1 MKIAVLPALALGFLA
16 SGCGS
21 SVQAEAKETMIADCA
36 EETGQS
42 EAECT
47 CATDEAFARLD
58 GREREVIA
66 RSYMASR
73 DPDSDM
79 TPAKLAEEIDMDLD
93 EIRDVAMSAAT
104 KMNEAVAEID
114 ELCGDK

>member
-16 SGCGS
+16 SACGS
-21 SVQAEAKETMIADCA
+21 SAQAEAKEVMIADCT
-36 EETGQS
+36 EQSGQS
-42 EAECT
+42 EAACA

-58 GREREVIA
+58 GKEREVIA

-73 DPDSDM
+73 DADTEM
-79 TPAKLAEEIDMDLD
+79 TPAKLADDVGMELEEVREL
-93 EIRDVAMSAAT
+93 AMSAAT
-104 KMNEAVAEID
+104 KVSGAMAEID